1 MKNKK
6 TKQIIELNS
15 DQYMNSNNESL
26 VQISSVSSFQ
36 TGLEEINSIAKI
48 STYLVPL
55 GRGLNDKW

>member
-36 TGLEEINSIAKI
+36 TGLEEIKLHCEDINIFGATRPWIK
-48 STYLVPL
+48 
-55 GRGLNDKW
+55 

>member
-15 DQYMNSNNESL
+15 NQYMNSNNESL

-36 TGLEEINSIAKI
+36 TGLEEIKLHREDINIFGATRPWI
-48 STYLVPL
+48 
-55 GRGLNDKW
+55 KW